1 MSGVDGDHYCYQKSQ
16 NDNKKI
22 DDEDAKEEKRIFTI
36 MFVYLWER
44 KSRRVSGVDRESI
57 IIIRNLP
64 IITKGRW

>member
-16 NDNKKI
+16 NNNKKI
-22 DDEDAKEEKRIFTI
+22 DDEDAKEEKRLFMI

-44 KSRRVSGVDRESI
+44 KSRRVSGVDREII

-64 IITKGRW
+64 IITKGR

>member
-16 NDNKKI
+16 NNNKKI
-22 DDEDAKEEKRIFTI
+22 DDEDAKEEKRLFMT

-64 IITKGRW
+64 IITKGR

>member
-16 NDNKKI
+16 NNNKKI
-22 DDEDAKEEKRIFTI
+22 DDEDAKEEKRLFMI

-64 IITKGRW
+64 IITKGR